1 MEISCN
7 RTRAG
12 SPKPGEPALFC
23 SGEAVEIG
31 GKAAV
36 WAAPGF
42 FGQQAGPVQLPQG
55 PLNRGAGEAQVL
67 CHGAYGVPA
76 LAALVGPVVEVDQQL
91 LGLGTQFRVI
101 VDLVKIAHFYFCSFP
116 V

>member
-1 MEISCN
+1 M
-7 RTRAG
+7 
-12 SPKPGEPALFC
+12 GEPALFC

-67 CHGAYGVPA
+67 CHGVDGVPA
-76 LAALVGPVVEVDQQL
+76 LAVLVGPVVEVDQHL
-91 LGLGTQFRVI
+91 LGLGAQVRVC
-101 VDLVKIAHFYFCSFP
+101 VDCAEIAHGVSPFLS

>member
-1 MEISCN
+1 MAFNFSS
-7 RTRAG
+7 TRAG

-36 WAAPGF
+36 LAVPGL
-42 FGQQAGPVQLPQG
+42 FGQQAGLVQLRQG
-55 PLNRGAGEAQVL
+55 AFYGGAGEAQVF
-67 CHGAYGVPA
+67 GYGVDGVPA
-76 LAALVGPVVEVDQQL
+76 LAILVGPVVEIDQHL
-91 LGLGTQFRVI
+91 LGLGAQVRVC
-101 VDLVKIAHFYFCSFP
+101 VDCAEIAHRFSPFF

>member
-1 MEISCN
+1 M
-7 RTRAG
+7 
-12 SPKPGEPALFC
+12 GEPALFC

-67 CHGAYGVPA
+67 CHGVDGVPA
-76 LAALVGPVVEVDQQL
+76 LAALVGPVVEVEEHQL
-91 LGLGTQFRVI
+91 GFGAQVRVS
-101 VDLVKIAHFYFCSFP
+101 VNLVEMAHDIKSSFFGVRYSTVP
-116 V
+116 VRVGNTR